1 LVASNLAQGEWNPAK
16 IATVYKRRMQIEQG
30 FRDVKSKHLGLGLNL
45 LRSHCLHRIEILL
58 LIAAL
63 AHYLL
68 FLTGL
73 QARKSNL
80 ERRYQSNSIRE
91 RRVLSLWRLGLE
103 SWRRCIE
110 FGGSGDWERL
120 EKALRDEVHHQA
132 QSLE

>member
-1 LVASNLAQGEWNPAK
+1 
-16 IATVYKRRMQIEQG
+16 
-30 FRDVKSKHLGLGLNL
+30 VKSKHLGLGLNL

-58 LIAAL
+58 LITAL

-80 ERRYQSNSIRE
+80 ERRYQSNSLRE
-91 RRVLSLWRLGLE
+91 RRMLSLWRLGLE
-103 SWRRCIE
+103 SWRRCIA
-110 FGGSGDWERL
+110 FGGSGDWETL
-120 EKALRDEVHHQA
+120 EKALRDEVRHQA